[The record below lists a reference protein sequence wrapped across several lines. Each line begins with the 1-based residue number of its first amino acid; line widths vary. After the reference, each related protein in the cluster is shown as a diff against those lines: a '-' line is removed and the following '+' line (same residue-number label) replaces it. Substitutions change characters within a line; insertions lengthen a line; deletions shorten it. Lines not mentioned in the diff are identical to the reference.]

1 MIQIHSIIYLLNK
14 HQYHIQND
22 FYKNVFIFMDNLY
35 NIHILILDNFVNI
48 YDNVNVMIFLNV
60 HEMYQ
65 YHKILFYKIN
75 NMDDIILINVID
87 YINLF
92 SYVMLIMLHCIN
104 IVQIINIYD
113 FINIHHLKYLY
124 NLPELSTMYL
134 I

>member
-1 MIQIHSIIYLLNK
+1 
-14 HQYHIQND
+14 
-22 FYKNVFIFMDNLY
+22 MDNLY

-87 YINLF
+87 YIILF

-113 FINIHHLKYLY
+113 FINIHHFK
-124 NLPELSTMYL
+124 
-134 I
+134 